1 MNIFSLPEQEAKQVI
16 KDMLNKIPKEKLIK
30 ELKECGFKIR
40 EVEE

>member
-16 KDMLNKIPKEKLIK
+16 KDMLNKIPKEELIK